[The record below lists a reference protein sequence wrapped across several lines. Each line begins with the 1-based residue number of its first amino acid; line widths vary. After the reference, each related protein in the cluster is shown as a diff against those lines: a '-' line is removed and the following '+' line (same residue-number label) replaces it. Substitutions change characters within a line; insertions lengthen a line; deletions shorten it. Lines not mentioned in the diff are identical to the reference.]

1 MRAFLLYISE
11 HALSGRTERLKEQT
25 IGTEVLGRRPN
36 YDPADDNIVRVR
48 AHELRGRL
56 EKHFSAEGI
65 GEPILL
71 RVPKGSYVP
80 EFVPRKET
88 QPEPQ
93 EPALPPAPVIAKPAE
108 EPVKVLPSARLGWI
122 SVAALLL
129 IAIAATALLTRY
141 FVLKNL
147 ASAHDSATT
156 GAIHDFWGQFFDRP
170 NEELKIVYADTSFAL
185 WQDLQN
191 QNLGL
196 GDYLNRDYMN
206 VQGNKLFNVAMRRV
220 TSPADIAIASRIAA
234 LVGRSGGQINLEF
247 ARDASADFFHQG
259 NVVLI
264 GSHRSNPWVEVYE
277 PSLNFEL
284 DQDPQSG
291 APMFRNRSP
300 QSGEPKV
307 YSIPAAYDTQR
318 VSERTYP
325 SYGVIALMRGCG
337 GRGLTVVLE
346 GLNTQATQAMGD
358 LVTDPQRLDEL
369 LKGLGHAPG
378 TTVTPFEAMVQ
389 ITSLPGAYADPKI
402 VAYRLRTPG
411 ACVGG

>member
-11 HALSGRTERLKEQT
+11 HAISGRTERLKEQT

-56 EKHFSAEGI
+56 EKHFSSEGAN
-65 GEPILL
+65 EPVLL

-80 EFVPRKET
+80 EFVPRKES
-88 QPEPQ
+88 QPQTPELT
-93 EPALPPAPVIAKPAE
+93 LPLAPPIAKPAE
-108 EPVKVLPSARLGWI
+108 EPSKAPASRKQNWLA
-122 SVAALLL
+122 VAALLL
-129 IAIAATALLTRY
+129 IAVGATALITRY
-141 FVLKNL
+141 LVMKSV
-147 ASAHDSATT
+147 ATSHDSAQS

-185 WQDLQN
+185 WQDLQGK
-191 QNLGL
+191 NLDL
-196 GDYLNRDYMN
+196 GDYLNRNYMN

-220 TSPADIAIASRIAA
+220 TSPADITIASRLAA
-234 LVGRSGGQINLEF
+234 LVGRSGGQVNLEF

-259 NVVLI
+259 NAVLI
-264 GSHRSNPWVEVYE
+264 GSHRSNPWVEVFE
-277 PSLNFEL
+277 PNLNFEL

-291 APMFRNRSP
+291 APLFRNRSP
-300 QSGEPKV
+300 QSGEAKV
-307 YSIPAAYDTQR
+307 YAIPAAYDTQK

-358 LVTDPQRLDEL
+358 LVTDPQRLDQL
-369 LKGLGHAPG
+369 LKGIGHVPG
-378 TTVTPFEAMVQ
+378 TAVTPFEAMVQ

-402 VAYRLRTPG
+402 VAYRLRAPG